1 MVATPQKFPQRPERS
16 FEHFVS
22 AGDGPGMGRRSFSG
36 GFALSGFDDD
46 DGLVQ

>member
-1 MVATPQKFPQRPERS
+1 MVQRAKFRNAGRS

-22 AGDGPGMGRRSFSG
+22 AGDGPGMGRRSFS
-36 GFALSGFDDD
+36 LRLRSVRVDDD